1 MEVLPS
7 LSNFTTSLLSFCA
20 IRIPPSLVATMPSAL
35 LPSTCQ
41 ISFHGCPAAT
51 TPGISVTVLGPG
63 VSAAAAGGRR
73 GKAGAVGGT
82 LQVFRTS
89 GSLLSRAACTPGP
102 DVFPGGIGI
111 WAEAATPPSPANIT
125 ASTALDFISL
135 PISAPQNINIV
146 EYAGR
151 GPRNDKMPS

>member
-7 LSNFTTSLLSFCA
+7 LSSFTTLLLSFCA

-63 VSAAAAGGRR
+63 VSAAAGGRR
-73 GKAGAVGGT
+73 GNAGAVGGT

-89 GSLLSRAACTPGP
+89 GSLVSPAACTPGP
-102 DVFPGGIGI
+102 EVFPGGFGI
-111 WAEAATPPSPANIT
+111 WDRAAKPPS
-125 ASTALDFISL
+125 
-135 PISAPQNINIV
+135 
-146 EYAGR
+146 
-151 GPRNDKMPS
+151 